1 MKTNILEYLEN
12 TVKTYPNKTAII
24 DEKDN
29 ISFECLQK
37 QAKNI
42 ASYLQSNNIDKN
54 LPIGVFLPKS
64 IEAIKSFLGIVY
76 NGDFYVPLDI
86 KNPIS
91 RVEAI
96 IKKLEIKYI
105 ITNINSAKLLKDL
118 NLNIEIILLDNIEI
132 EKEVEF
138 NFINYNL
145 SIDTNPAYIINTSGS
160 TGAPKGVVVSH
171 KSIIDYIDWAI
182 DTFKIDSSFKIGN
195 QAPFIFDNSVLDIY
209 LMLSTGATLNL
220 IPENLF
226 MFPVK
231 LVDYLEKESIN
242 FIFWVPSIMANIVTL
257 DLLKNRNLE
266 LRFVS
271 FAGEVMPTK
280 IMNYWKNYIPNALFV
295 NLYGPTEIT
304 VDCTYFIVNRDFKD
318 DEPLPIG
325 YACRNTD
332 ILVLDQEDKLIIE
345 ANKIGEL
352 CVRGSSLALGY
363 YNDPEKTALTFTQ
376 NPLNKAY
383 PEKIYRTGDIVYY
396 NERGELI
403 YKGRKDFQIKHM
415 GYRIELGE
423 IETAI
428 LAINGVDNACIL
440 YDSENKNIVLIYES
454 SVKTTQREILLALH
468 SKLPKYMLPT
478 KFILLDA
485 MPLNINGKIDRNRLK
500 EFLVSKEL
508 DVKY

>member
-1 MKTNILEYLEN
+1 MQKNILEYLKN
-12 TVKTYPNKTAII
+12 IIKTYPNKTAII
-24 DEKDN
+24 DEKGN
-29 ISFECLQK
+29 ISFQCLQK
-37 QAKNI
+37 QSKNI
-42 ASYLQSNNIDKN
+42 ASYLQSKNINRN
-54 LPIGVFLPKS
+54 LPIGIFLPKS

-91 RVEAI
+91 RIEAI
-96 IKKLEIKYI
+96 IKNLDLKYI
-105 ITNINSAKLLKDL
+105 ITDIDNAKLLDELK
-118 NLNIEIILLDNIEI
+118 NIEIILLDDINFEKNIE
-132 EKEVEF
+132 F
-138 NFINYNL
+138 DFTNYNL
-145 SIDTNPAYIINTSGS
+145 SIDTDPAYIINTSGS
-160 TGAPKGVVVSH
+160 TGTPKGVVVSH
-171 KSIIDYIDWAI
+171 RSVIDYIDWSI
-182 DTFKIDSSFKIGN
+182 ETFKIDSSFKIGN

-271 FAGEVMPTK
+271 FAGEIMPTK

-325 YACRNTD
+325 YPCKNTD
-332 ILVLDQEDKLIIE
+332 ILVLDDKNNLVT
-345 ANKIGEL
+345 KINSTGEL

-363 YNDPEKTALTFTQ
+363 YNDFERTANVFTQ
-376 NPLNKAY
+376 NPLNKSY

-396 NERGELI
+396 NELGELI

-428 LAINGVDNACIL
+428 LSISEINNACIL
-440 YDSENKNIVLIYES
+440 YDEENKHLVLIYES
-454 SVKTTQREILLALH
+454 SSNITKNEILVSL
-468 SKLPKYMLPT
+468 SDKLPKYMIPN
-478 KFILLDA
+478 KFILLDKI
-485 MPLNINGKIDRNRLK
+485 PLNVSGKIDRSYLK
-500 EFLVSKEL
+500 KEYL
-508 DVKY
+508 KGEK

>member
-24 DEKDN
+24 DEKGN
-29 ISFECLQK
+29 ISFKCLQK
-37 QAKNI
+37 QSKNI

-96 IKKLEIKYI
+96 IKKLEIKYV

-132 EKEVEF
+132 ENEVGF
-138 NFINYNL
+138 NFTNYNL

-160 TGAPKGVVVSH
+160 TGTPKGVVVSH

-325 YACRNTD
+325 FACKNTD
-332 ILVLDQEDKLIIE
+332 ILVLDDEDKLIIE
-345 ANKIGEL
+345 ENQIGEL

-363 YNDPEKTALTFTQ
+363 YNDTEKTALAFTQ

-396 NERGELI
+396 NEKGELI

-428 LAINGVDNACIL
+428 LAINGVDNACVL
-440 YDSENKNIVLIYES
+440 YDNENKNIVLIYES
-454 SVKTTQREILLALH
+454 TIKNTQRDILLELH

-500 EFLVSKEL
+500 EFLV
-508 DVKY
+508 

>member
-1 MKTNILEYLEN
+1 MQKNILEYLKN
-12 TVKTYPNKTAII
+12 TVRTYPNKTAII
-24 DEKDN
+24 DEKGN
-29 ISFECLQK
+29 ISFQCLQK
-37 QAKNI
+37 QSKNI
-42 ASYLQSNNIDKN
+42 ASYLQSKNINRN
-54 LPIGVFLPKS
+54 LPIGIFLPKS

-91 RVEAI
+91 RIEAI
-96 IKKLEIKYI
+96 IKNLDLKYI
-105 ITNINSAKLLKDL
+105 ITDIDNAKLLDELK
-118 NLNIEIILLDNIEI
+118 NIEIILLDDINFEKNIE
-132 EKEVEF
+132 F
-138 NFINYNL
+138 DFTNYNL
-145 SIDTNPAYIINTSGS
+145 SIDTDPAYIINTSGS
-160 TGAPKGVVVSH
+160 TGTPKGVVVSH
-171 KSIIDYIDWAI
+171 RSVIDYIDWSI
-182 DTFKIDSSFKIGN
+182 ETFKIDSSFKIGN

-226 MFPVK
+226 IFPLK
-231 LVDYLEKESIN
+231 LIEYLENEKIN

-271 FAGEVMPTK
+271 FAGEIMPTK

-325 YACRNTD
+325 YPCKNTD
-332 ILVLDQEDKLIIE
+332 ILVLDDKNNLVT
-345 ANKIGEL
+345 KINSTGEL

-363 YNDPEKTALTFTQ
+363 YNDFERTANVFTQ
-376 NPLNKAY
+376 NPLNKSY

-396 NERGELI
+396 NELGELI

-428 LAINGVDNACIL
+428 LSISEINNACIL
-440 YDSENKNIVLIYES
+440 YDEENKHLVLIYES
-454 SVKTTQREILLALH
+454 SSNITKNEILVSL
-468 SKLPKYMLPT
+468 SDKLPKYMIPN
-478 KFILLDA
+478 KFILLDKI
-485 MPLNINGKIDRNRLK
+485 PLNVSGKIDRSYLK
-500 EFLVSKEL
+500 KEYL
-508 DVKY
+508 KGEK

>member
-24 DEKDN
+24 DEKGN
-29 ISFECLQK
+29 ISFKCLQK
-37 QAKNI
+37 QSKNI

-96 IKKLEIKYI
+96 IKKLEIKYV

-325 YACRNTD
+325 FACKNTD
-332 ILVLDQEDKLIIE
+332 ILVLDDEDKLIIE
-345 ANKIGEL
+345 ENQIGEL

-363 YNDPEKTALTFTQ
+363 YNDTEKTALAFTQ

-396 NERGELI
+396 NEKGELI

-428 LAINGVDNACIL
+428 LAINGVDNACVL
-440 YDSENKNIVLIYES
+440 YDNENKNIVLIYES
-454 SVKTTQREILLALH
+454 TIKNTQRDILLELH

-478 KFILLDA
+478 KFILLEA